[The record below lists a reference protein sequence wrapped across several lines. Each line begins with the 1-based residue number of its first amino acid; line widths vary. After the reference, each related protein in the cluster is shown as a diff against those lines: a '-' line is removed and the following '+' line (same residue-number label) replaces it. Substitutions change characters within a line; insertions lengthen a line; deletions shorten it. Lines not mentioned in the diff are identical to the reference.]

1 MIIGAIDR
9 VIDFLCKV
17 EWRVKKFML
26 KKKFEYYKSLMS
38 PDHPLFNFPMELVGD
53 ASADPTEF
61 FNYYDAF
68 AFWLFEKLKNYKKL
82 KEIGSGKRI
91 LDLGNKKMCNALLS
105 SENEVYAIVLKD
117 CGDKISNVK
126 WVVHDVVKP
135 LPFPDHTFDIFTSA
149 STLHIVGLGRYGD
162 ELNPNTLINF
172 ISELDRV
179 MKKESHLIF
188 CSTYGKNFLRFNDG
202 WVFDI
207 DTWKKLF
214 SKWELVDWLIDNWS
228 GLHRKNFEKR
238 FTKDLSLDG
247 WYEGEYRVIFLHFM
261 RR

>member
-1 MIIGAIDR
+1 MIIEVIDKA
-9 VIDFLCKV
+9 IDFLHKV
-17 EWRVKKFML
+17 NTRVKKFTL
-26 KKKFEYYKSLMS
+26 KKKFEHYKSLMS
-38 PDHPLFNFPMELVGD
+38 SEHPFFNFPMELLGD

-68 AFWLFEKLKNYKKL
+68 AFWLFKKVR
-82 KEIGSGKRI
+82 EIGSGKRI

-105 SENEVYAIVLKD
+105 LENEVYAIVLKD
-117 CGDKISNVK
+117 CKDKISNVN

-149 STLHIVGLGRYGD
+149 STLHLVGLGRYGD
-162 ELNPNTLINF
+162 EINPNTLLNF

-214 SKWELVDWLIDNWS
+214 GKWELVDWLIDNWS
-228 GLHRKNFEKR
+228 GVHQKNFEQR

-247 WYEGEYRVIFLHFM
+247 WCEGWYRVIFLHFM